1 MAAHG
6 RFRRGGLGLS
16 GAQRFDPRRLDVA
29 AFAQAGALLQGDWPA
44 QALRRLQQGAL
55 PWPGGDAPAVV
66 WTLQGESRAV
76 AGAEPEIR
84 LHLQARTS
92 LQLSCQRCLQPMEVP
107 LAVDTR
113 LRFVRDE
120 ALAEQLDGQ
129 SDEDVLALPPR
140 LDLRELVED
149 ELILALPLVP
159 RHARCPRPLP
169 MSAGEEALDAE
180 APAAQ
185 GLAGLAALLGRAGPG
200 GKPN

>member
-1 MAAHG
+1 M
-6 RFRRGGLGLS
+6 S
-16 GAQRFDPRRLDVA
+16 GAQRFDPCRLDVA
-29 AFAQAGALLQGDWPA
+29 AFAHAGARLQGEWPA
-44 QALRRLQQGAL
+44 QELRRLQQGAL
-55 PWPGGDAPAVV
+55 PWPGDAAPPVV
-66 WTLQGESRAV
+66 WTLQGEARAV
-76 AGAEPEIR
+76 TGGESEIR

-92 LQLSCQRCLQPMEVP
+92 LQLSCQRCLQTMEVP

-120 ALAEQLDGQ
+120 ALAEQLDEQ
-129 SDEDVLALPPR
+129 SEEDVLALPSR

-159 RHARCPRPLP
+159 RHAKCPRPLP
-169 MSAGEEALDAE
+169 MSAGEETLDAE